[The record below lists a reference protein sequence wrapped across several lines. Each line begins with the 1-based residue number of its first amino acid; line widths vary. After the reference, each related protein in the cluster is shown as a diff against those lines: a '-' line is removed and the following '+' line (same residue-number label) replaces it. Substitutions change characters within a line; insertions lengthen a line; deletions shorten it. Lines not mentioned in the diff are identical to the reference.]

1 MATESRMI
9 ELRDAI
15 VADFQAQLPEM
26 REIEAH
32 FGPFDLDELKAF
44 SVRAPAVRVS
54 LLGGPLTPVSTREQD
69 VALQCAAYIVTKGT
83 AQTKADVAA
92 LRIAEQLV
100 ARLAAKS
107 FTAKSLPATELR
119 IDNHYS
125 GAVRET
131 GSIALFSVSWQ
142 TVVRVG
148 VNAAYE
154 RIVAQKARFQHDEES
169 AP

>member
-1 MATESRMI
+1 MPTESRMI

-15 VADFQAQLPEM
+15 VADFKAQLPEM

-69 VALQCAAYIVTKGT
+69 VALQCAAYIVTRST
-83 AQTKADVAA
+83 AQTAADVAA

-107 FTAKSLPATELR
+107 FTAKSERAAEIR

-125 GAVRET
+125 GSVRET
-131 GSIALFSVSWQ
+131 GAIALFSVSWQ
-142 TVVRVG
+142 TLVRVG

-154 RIVAQKARFQHDEES
+154 RIMGEP

>member
-1 MATESRMI
+1 MPTESRMI

-15 VADFQAQLPEM
+15 VADFQAQFPEM

-92 LRIAEQLV
+92 LRIAEDLV
-100 ARLAAKS
+100 TRLAARA
-107 FTAKSLPATELR
+107 FTRWSERATELR

-125 GAVRET
+125 GAVREA

-142 TVVRVG
+142 TVVRIG
-148 VNAAYE
+148 KSTAGEAT
-154 RIVAQKARFQHDEES
+154 
-169 AP
+169 P